1 MTDIAASW
9 RASSE
14 EHRFEDT
21 IPSKKKVLEKVL
33 RDYPADDQVVGMA
46 YINLATSYLGEGM
59 HDAKTGDKN
68 INFGKRMLQK
78 GLAICQKTLEPGNEF
93 NIIGHMKYPLCS
105 LTARA
110 CYFSLLWSPVV
121 LDRMLV

>member
-14 EHRFEDT
+14 EHRFDDT

-33 RDYPADDQVVGMA
+33 RDYPADDQLVGMA

-78 GLAICQKTLEPGNEF
+78 GLAI
-93 NIIGHMKYPLCS
+93 
-105 LTARA
+105 
-110 CYFSLLWSPVV
+110 
-121 LDRMLV
+121 